1 MRVCIKPLLQINSRN
16 LEAEYAL
23 FAHCFSSFAFA
34 TQVHNRQSR
43 IPVKSYYYYSPIKK
57 KETEC
62 NMSAQQIRL
71 TLNHK
76 KTKRKPFKK

>member
-1 MRVCIKPLLQINSRN
+1 MSVCIKPLLQINSRN
-16 LEAEYAL
+16 LEAVYTL
-23 FAHCFSSFAFA
+23 FAHCFSSFGFA
-34 TQVHNRQSR
+34 TQVHNPLS
-43 IPVKSYYYYSPIKK
+43 KSYYYYSPFKK

-76 KTKRKPFKK
+76 KT